1 MLAFGVLSLSSLL
14 LQATIMTMAV
24 ATERNDLITLSLI
37 VLCWLLKRIK
47 LIRLCTPCFY
57 NGDHSVRVACC
68 QKICLSRKGKKA
80 TKKPHILQIQD
91 INVHGRQTVYIY
103 VLYAIPKSDHVLR
116 IQKIKN

>member
-1 MLAFGVLSLSSLL
+1 MLAFVVLSLSSLL

-68 QKICLSRKGKKA
+68 QKICLYLKGEKLLRNRILFFLRPIIYYVDQ
-80 TKKPHILQIQD
+80 TK
-91 INVHGRQTVYIY
+91 
-103 VLYAIPKSDHVLR
+103 
-116 IQKIKN
+116 